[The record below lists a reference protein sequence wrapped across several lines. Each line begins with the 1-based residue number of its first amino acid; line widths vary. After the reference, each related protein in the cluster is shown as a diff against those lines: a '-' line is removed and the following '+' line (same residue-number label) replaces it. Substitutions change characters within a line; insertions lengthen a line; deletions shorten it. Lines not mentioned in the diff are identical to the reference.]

1 MLDLILNFKYLILI
15 VSYRFFLSTKLQG
28 YLSLVVCLQAGQIPA
43 KHLFCGWYRMLDVQT
58 SNSSSL
64 QLRWGSL
71 LTALQ
76 FTGFARCVLV
86 CQKLLKAS
94 MLMLVGLHWCW
105 IELNFQDKPSRCDWR
120 SVVGWLA
127 WRNWCWLC
135 VRHALNHASE
145 PVWKG
150 LGNLS
155 SMPLVCT
162 TSLLNVLHP
171 QECQCKLSVK

>member
-1 MLDLILNFKYLILI
+1 MARLVIHMLDLILNFKYLILI

-64 QLRWGSL
+64 QLCWGSL

-94 MLMLVGLHWCW
+94 MLMLDCIDVGLN
-105 IELNFQDKPSRCDWR
+105 LTFKTNLQDVTDGAWWGDWR
-120 SVVGWLA
+120 GETDVD
-127 WRNWCWLC
+127 C
-135 VRHALNHASE
+135 V
-145 PVWKG
+145 
-150 LGNLS
+150 
-155 SMPLVCT
+155 
-162 TSLLNVLHP
+162 
-171 QECQCKLSVK
+171 